1 MILFTRSASATSN
14 LVLRLKDVDKS
25 ILHLCLGHFKK
36 SFLPFF
42 SLKNNVHHKAEGSWF
57 HKIPDAVLQSL
68 GGPLNLSEY
77 FRSMLRIFV
86 GISIFFINLLTFLKS
101 YLTKADHST
110 KYCTPG
116 EGFPISGTRSNETF
130 GAISS
135 KILLRWIFS
144 AKEEHQET
152 VSRVSKLAEEE
163 FRCST
168 CQVGQYC
175 IFCVCYYL
183 VK

>member
-1 MILFTRSASATSN
+1 MSTTKLRVVGSTRFLMLSFHP
-14 LVLRLKDVDKS
+14 LVDPLIFQS
-25 ILHLCLGHFKK
+25 ILDLCY
-36 SFLPFF
+36 
-42 SLKNNVHHKAEGSWF
+42 
-57 HKIPDAVLQSL
+57 
-68 GGPLNLSEY
+68 EY
-77 FRSMLRIFV
+77 LLESA
-86 GISIFFINLLTFLKS
+86 FFINLLIFLKS

-168 CQVGQYC
+168 CQVGPYC